1 MKSTKTTLFLFY
13 YFIIIY
19 FIYVA
24 LNSILFPKHS
34 YPTYIVNGFF
44 LLFTLYVTFK
54 YVEIKRFMIPMYL
67 FFIYLLILISFSSDF
82 FYSAQIYIKTLIPAL
97 FLPISFSFIKDI
109 YHLKKFNKI
118 LILLICLY
126 LINFIIANIF
136 KLGRTAYGKEGFFS
150 LYVGNVFTEGL
161 NSIAYILVILPL
173 ILYLNKR
180 HKKFVIFLGV
190 LAFVALLLNLKR
202 ISILAVFIGY
212 FFLIF
217 FSKRKS
223 YFIKSIVP
231 IILLLLI
238 LYPFYKEPLQYQ
250 FMNRSDRFTEDFY
263 ENEGRYIET
272 KLVWDE
278 VFSFN
283 SISQS
288 LFGKEM
294 FNSPGN
300 YGGGIMGERML
311 HSDYNVLL
319 HGAGI
324 FGLLFYFYYNV
335 IILKYFFKLKKQ
347 LPYRDNL
354 INMMSATFI
363 AVFLMSFI
371 ISLSGSFGLVIFTSI
386 RSIYLGAILGIYNNC
401 IYINKKPLND

>member
-109 YHLKKFNKI
+109 DHLKKFNKI

-180 HKKFVIFLGV
+180 HKN
-190 LAFVALLLNLKR
+190 LLFFR
-202 ISILAVFIGY
+202 SIGFCCFI
-212 FFLIF
+212 
-217 FSKRKS
+217 
-223 YFIKSIVP
+223 IKSQKNIN
-231 IILLLLI
+231 IGC
-238 LYPFYKEPLQYQ
+238 FYRL
-250 FMNRSDRFTEDFY
+250 F
-263 ENEGRYIET
+263 
-272 KLVWDE
+272 L
-278 VFSFN
+278 FN
-283 SISQS
+283 
-288 LFGKEM
+288 
-294 FNSPGN
+294 
-300 YGGGIMGERML
+300 
-311 HSDYNVLL
+311 
-319 HGAGI
+319 I
-324 FGLLFYFYYNV
+324 F
-335 IILKYFFKLKKQ
+335 
-347 LPYRDNL
+347 
-354 INMMSATFI
+354 
-363 AVFLMSFI
+363 
-371 ISLSGSFGLVIFTSI
+371 
-386 RSIYLGAILGIYNNC
+386 
-401 IYINKKPLND
+401 

>member
-1 MKSTKTTLFLFY
+1 MKPNKTTSFLFY
-13 YFIIIY
+13 YFVIIY

-24 LNSILFPKHS
+24 LNSILFAKQS

-109 YHLKKFNKI
+109 DHLKKFNKI

-250 FMNRSDRFTEDFY
+250 FLNRSSRFTEDFY

-272 KLVWDE
+272 KLVWNE

-283 SISQS
+283 FIPQS

-300 YGGGIMGERML
+300 YGGGVFGERPL
-311 HSDYNVLL
+311 HMDYNSLL
-319 HGAGI
+319 FGSGI
-324 FGLLFYFYYNV
+324 LGLLFYFYYN
-335 IILKYFFKLKKQ
+335 IAILNYFLKLKKH
-347 LPYRDNL
+347 LPSKNNL
-354 INMMSATFI
+354 INIMNATFI
-363 AVFLMSFI
+363 AIFLMSFI
-371 ISLSGSFGLVIFTSI
+371 ISISGSFGSVVFTTV
-386 RSIYLGAILGIYNNC
+386 RSIYLGAILGIYNNYYRYN
-401 IYINKKPLND
+401 IKKGG